1 VKTRLSI
8 RILLFSLATLVL
20 FNGMGIYVLSFAQTE
35 IHRISREINKGELE
49 KLVMNG
55 DEFSSVAWIG
65 KNDFIYKD
73 QVYDCESMNSSNGK
87 ITISCY
93 PDIKETTL
101 KNVLGE
107 SFEKP
112 FASPHQKTTKEAFKF
127 FPVFPINENI
137 SIAYYNSS
145 NTDFQYQNGNN
156 AFSAP
161 DRDIASPPPD
171 KA

>member
-1 VKTRLSI
+1 
-8 RILLFSLATLVL
+8 
-20 FNGMGIYVLSFAQTE
+20 
-35 IHRISREINKGELE
+35 
-49 KLVMNG
+49 
-55 DEFSSVAWIG
+55 
-65 KNDFIYKD
+65 
-73 QVYDCESMNSSNGK
+73 VYDCESMNSSNGK